1 MNMRIRR
8 THGILLGMSIL
19 GATGLWSSTSPAQA
33 SPVIQQVQYSER
45 LTRSGRTYQLLTG
58 KVTRNYGGNDFLL
71 MIDRGSTYRIR
82 VLAGKPRSVSYGD
95 RVQVYGY
102 YRGGVFQ
109 AQQFKMIR
117 NR

>member
-1 MNMRIRR
+1 MK
-8 THGILLGMSIL
+8 TTKKHGILLGLSIMGTAAL
-19 GATGLWSSTSPAQA
+19 VGASQPAQA
-33 SPVIQQVQYSER
+33 SPDVMVQPVQYSER

-58 KVTRNYGGNDFLL
+58 RVTNNYRGNDFLL

-109 AQQFKMIR
+109 AQRFRMLR

>member
-1 MNMRIRR
+1 MKITK
-8 THGILLGMSIL
+8 THGVLLGIGVL
-19 GATGLWSSTSPAQA
+19 GATGLCSSPQPAQA
-33 SPVIQQVQYSER
+33 APEIQQIQYSER

-58 KVTRNYGGNDFLL
+58 KVTNNYRGDEFLL

-109 AQQFKMIR
+109 AQRFRMIR